1 MTFECSCTRASVGA
15 RRIWAACADGPAHT
29 CLVLEDDARFEKR
42 ELSLLVALFNGAL
55 CGGRGEVEGGML
67 YADAAC
73 RSAGDR
79 IQGGTT
85 VPGTNP
91 TGIVLVGG
99 PGTGGEGWEG
109 TGGEGGAGGTPD
121 AGASCRRMW
130 DLLSL
135 GVSALSSAKAGE
147 DAALKK
153 DPGKGLQGAEG
164 KVAGAKG
171 EKMGGGKDDEARGVA
186 SEEGTLTHQDIV
198 VPVATQ
204 MHGEGA
210 GGGGGE
216 GGERGGEDEE
226 EDDEEEW
233 VDRVQWVRKPGV
245 LLQKELSIRAL
256 REGDLGSHA
265 YLLTRTGARKLLA
278 LPPNLPT
285 DTLIVKAT
293 LEGKIKGLLVTP
305 SLVAQEGLLSTTE
318 LPDEKDAP
326 LSGV

>member
-1 MTFECSCTRASVGA
+1 M
-15 RRIWAACADGPAHT
+15 
-29 CLVLEDDARFEKR
+29 
-42 ELSLLVALFNGAL
+42 
-55 CGGRGEVEGGML
+55 
-67 YADAAC
+67 
-73 RSAGDR
+73 
-79 IQGGTT
+79 QGG
-85 VPGTNP
+85 
-91 TGIVLVGG
+91 TGIVLGG
-99 PGTGGEGWEG
+99 PGTGGEGGES
-109 TGGEGGAGGTPD
+109 TGREGGARVSPD
-121 AGASCRRMW
+121 AGASCQRMW

-153 DPGKGLQGAEG
+153 EPGKGGQGAEG
-164 KVAGAKG
+164 KTVGEKG
-171 EKMGGGKDDEARGVA
+171 EKMGGGKDAQARGIA

-198 VPVATQ
+198 LPVATQ

-210 GGGGGE
+210 WEGGG
-216 GGERGGEDEE
+216 RGGEEGEDED

-318 LPDEKDAP
+318 LVLSTTELPEGKDAP
-326 LSGV
+326 LRGVS